1 MNGWHRD
8 TASPDGKAIRDQP
21 IAQTGNELADMFAP
35 DSLVYKPLNMIV
47 NFGTSTWAGAI
58 L

>member
-8 TASPDGKAIRDQP
+8 TAPPDGKAIGDQP
-21 IAQTGNELADMFAP
+21 VAQTGNELADMLAP
-35 DSLVYKPLNMIV
+35 DSLIYKPLNMIV
-47 NFGTSTWAGAI
+47 NFGTSIWTGAI

>member
-1 MNGWHRD
+1 MNGWHSD
-8 TASPDGKAIRDQP
+8 TAPPDGKAIRDQP
-21 IAQTGNELADMFAP
+21 VTQTGNELADMLAP

-47 NFGTSTWAGAI
+47 NFETSTWAGAI

>member
-8 TASPDGKAIRDQP
+8 TAPPDGKAIGDQP
-21 IAQTGNELADMFAP
+21 VAQTGNELTDMLAP
-35 DSLVYKPLNMIV
+35 DSLIYKPLNMIV
-47 NFGTSTWAGAI
+47 NFETSTWIGAI